1 MTDFRYN
8 SRISY
13 RPFIFYLRSYLV
25 VCYFSLTSVKT
36 GKIFSEKKA
45 EDLAEDNHRNNN
57 FIQKYSFSPNNVNP
71 VKIYKN
77 ALLSKS
83 EMIKDFKDKTIIYL

>member
-13 RPFIFYLRSYLV
+13 RPFIFYLRSYLAV
-25 VCYFSLTSVKT
+25 RYFSLTSVKT
-36 GKIFSEKKA
+36 GKIFSEKA

-57 FIQKYSFSPNNVNP
+57 FSAGT
-71 VKIYKN
+71 KN
-77 ALLSKS
+77 IALALI
-83 EMIKDFKDKTIIYL
+83 MWIL